1 MGSRSWS
8 LVLVTLIIIFIM
20 SWSYNIFIIFIS
32 RIVIISAVSWTDIFP
47 GLQPYQDS
55 NEMEDGD
62 PRVGF
67 IQLNSGSTSFN
78 TTLNLTG
85 PILLGL
91 GIAAATLFYA
101 YFNAFNG
108 RKKRS
113 VSDKDDILGTIGTDI
128 DTNDVDRQLL
138 TVLDAIELVDT
149 LEQFLDSVGVNSNQ
163 CRLRTVCELYS
174 RGDFGNKVDSVAELV
189 RMVVD
194 TLTGSWTPEVDN
206 VARDWTR
213 AAEIGR
219 TRGNCDSVYS
229 GCSNIN
235 FEHNLLQ
242 L

>member
-47 GLQPYQDS
+47 GLQPYKDS
-55 NEMEDGD
+55 NEKEDGD

-85 PILLGL
+85 PILLGI

-113 VSDKDDILGTIGTDI
+113 VDSDLSMIGTRI
-128 DTNDVDRQLL
+128 DEENDHLL
-138 TVLDAIELVDT
+138 TVLDAVELLET
-149 LEQFLDSVGVNSNQ
+149 LDE
-163 CRLRTVCELYS
+163 
-174 RGDFGNKVDSVAELV
+174 
-189 RMVVD
+189 
-194 TLTGSWTPEVDN
+194 
-206 VARDWTR
+206 
-213 AAEIGR
+213 
-219 TRGNCDSVYS
+219 
-229 GCSNIN
+229 
-235 FEHNLLQ
+235 
-242 L
+242 

>member
-1 MGSRSWS
+1 MT
-8 LVLVTLIIIFIM
+8 V
-20 SWSYNIFIIFIS
+20 
-32 RIVIISAVSWTDIFP
+32 SAVSWTDIFP
-47 GLQPYQDS
+47 GLQPYK
-55 NEMEDGD
+55 EPEEDGEA
-62 PRVGF
+62 RVGF
-67 IQLNSGSTSFN
+67 IQLNSGTSSFN

-113 VSDKDDILGTIGTDI
+113 VSDRDDILGTVGTDI

-194 TLTGSWTPEVDN
+194 TLTHAPEVEN
-206 VARDWTR
+206 IARVR
-213 AAEIGR
+213 PISAAR
-219 TRGNCDSVYS
+219 VQCDSVYS
-229 GCSNIN
+229 GCSKIS
-235 FEHNLLQ
+235 FE
-242 L
+242 